1 MNSFPQWPREQ
12 KTSKIAKKSLN
23 MSGLISIEMFMALEE
38 EVHDL
43 KEQNKLLKAENNRLR
58 NEFSTKINNMEAQI
72 QKLQPSTSKVQL
84 PGPSNVSVQGSAQ
97 RRGPVSVR
105 SVYPSKTSSA
115 LQTSAI
121 QKLPTRGPTMCQ
133 LPYGHPGSVR
143 GAFQSRSPL
152 QSSFD
157 VSVRKTLP
165 VQRKII
171 KCPVFPGNP
180 GSSRGGFPTRNPFP
194 GLQTAAPVRGAV
206 PIRNVNQSG
215 HPGSIRA
222 VFPPRSPFPGQSAA
236 TSRSVLPSRGVV
248 SPGNPRTPTPIRA
261 TVPAREENQGW
272 NFPVRNNLDFTIS
285 YKQFKSAIDS
295 SALSN
300 KTSTQYKRP
309 MVNPAIEPSI
319 PMKKTRPEEEEPR
332 FVCRIDTCNY
342 SGCIELPVFK
352 SLDKHRQHMQNVH
365 PKRFLCKRCPF
376 STKLRGSLKCH
387 EETHVNNDAEFR
399 KRVRKR
405 KWDKGASCTL
415 CNITFAFGTFA
426 SCNARLKKHN
436 EQFH

>member
-1 MNSFPQWPREQ
+1 
-12 KTSKIAKKSLN
+12 

-72 QKLQPSTSKVQL
+72 QKLQPSTSKVQSVQL

-97 RRGPVSVR
+97 SRGPVSVR
-105 SVYPSKTSSA
+105 SVSKSPSA
-115 LQTSAI
+115 LQETSSI
-121 QKLPTRGPTMCQ
+121 QKLPTRGPTICQ

-152 QSSFD
+152 LESNFD
-157 VSVRKTLP
+157 VSARKTLP

-171 KCPVFPGNP
+171 RYPVFPGHP
-180 GSSRGGFPTRNPFP
+180 GHPGFPGF
-194 GLQTAAPVRGAV
+194 QTAAPVRGAV
-206 PIRNVNQSG
+206 PIRNTNQSG

-222 VFPPRSPFPGQSAA
+222 VFPPRSPFLGQSAA
-236 TSRSVLPSRGVV
+236 TSRTVLPSRGVV
-248 SPGNPRTPTPIRA
+248 PPGNPRTPTLIRA
-261 TVPAREENQGW
+261 TVPVKDENQGSK
-272 NFPVRNNLDFTIS
+272 FPVRNNLDFTIS
-285 YKQFKSAIDS
+285 YKQFKSSINS
-295 SALSN
+295 SALPN

-319 PMKKTRPEEEEPR
+319 PMKKSRPEEKKPR

-352 SLDKHRQHMQNVH
+352 SLDEHRQHLRNVH
-365 PKRFLCKRCPF
+365 PERFICKRCPY
-376 STKLRGSLKCH
+376 SSKLKGSVKSH
-387 EETHVNNDAEFR
+387 EAVHAQNDEEFR
-399 KRVRKR
+399 IYKNGV
-405 KWDKGASCTL
+405 SCLL
-415 CNITFAFGTFA
+415 CGVTFAGQFVHIGN
-426 SCNARLKKHN
+426 CNSRLTRHN
-436 EQFH
+436 AQFH